1 MEKFKKV
8 DYEFKG
14 IKGTV
19 LIGESIVNKQEIK
32 NICMKDYLE
41 KLSNEIKLVGEE
53 E

>member
-1 MEKFKKV
+1 MKSFRKV
-8 DYEFKG
+8 DYEFRG

-19 LIGESIVNKQEIK
+19 IIGESIVDKQEIK

-41 KLSNEIKLVGEE
+41 KLSNDIKILGEE